1 MDASWNLQG
10 TFHVRFPFFLFLLR
24 YVCRHNFI
32 FRHFALSL
40 PSFMEVYRRMFLCLI
55 ESLVHHLFVKMSLL
69 MIEYSVKTNFWWSRL
84 TDDDLLQ
91 FSPKLFLI
99 WGLVL
104 RCLDIHCTEKLRALF
119 WMCFRVM
126 CICIS
131 IDRAIEVTRCNFWL
145 QYVILAPGFI
155 YSIYQFMVKDEGER
169 DTTSLVIIPL
179 LLWRMIHNQIWI
191 SISRHRTAKGNAR
204 IVDKGLEFD
213 QVDRERNWSVFPFP
227 S

>member
-1 MDASWNLQG
+1 M
-10 TFHVRFPFFLFLLR
+10 
-24 YVCRHNFI
+24 
-32 FRHFALSL
+32 
-40 PSFMEVYRRMFLCLI
+40 
-55 ESLVHHLFVKMSLL
+55 
-69 MIEYSVKTNFWWSRL
+69 
-84 TDDDLLQ
+84 
-91 FSPKLFLI
+91 
-99 WGLVL
+99 
-104 RCLDIHCTEKLRALF
+104 
-119 WMCFRVM
+119 
-126 CICIS
+126 
-131 IDRAIEVTRCNFWL
+131 TRCNFWL